1 MSTELLTPKTESLH
15 NSSPNQSSQPFE
27 DAVEWTHSKSS
38 GYMRLKY
45 IFDRVVA
52 ISLLVV
58 LWPLILVLWLAVKA
72 TSPGTGFYLQDRV
85 GLDGKVFR
93 VIKLR
98 SMCRNAEAGGKLIW
112 SNKADARVTPLG
124 RVLRKLHL
132 DELPQLWNV
141 ARGEMSLVGPRPE
154 RPEITISLENMI
166 PGYHSRHRVR
176 PGITGLAQVNLE
188 PDTNINLTR
197 KKQVLD
203 VRYIENAN
211 WWLDLRL
218 IFATSL
224 RVFGVPG
231 DTAMN
236 FAKLRQDIYLYEL
249 EEVGYEFNKPD
260 EELWNPT
267 KGQQTSN

>member
-1 MSTELLTPKTESLH
+1 MSTELLSPKTETIP
-15 NSSPNQSSQPFE
+15 NTSPNQLSQPLE
-27 DAVEWTHSKSS
+27 DSVEWTHSKSS
-38 GYMRLKY
+38 GYTRLKY

-52 ISLLVV
+52 ISLLLV
-58 LWPLILVLWLAVKA
+58 LWPLMLVLWLAVKA
-72 TSPGTGFYLQDRV
+72 TSPGTGFYLQSRV
-85 GLDGKVFR
+85 GLNGKVFR

-124 RVLRKLHL
+124 RILRKLHL

-141 ARGEMSLVGPRPE
+141 ACGDMSLVGPRPE
-154 RPEITISLENMI
+154 RPEITASLEKLI
-166 PGYHSRHRVR
+166 PGYHSRHRVK

-203 VRYIENAN
+203 VRYIENSN
-211 WWLDLRL
+211 FWLDLRL
-218 IFATSL
+218 MFATSL
-224 RVFGVPG
+224 RVIGVPG
-231 DTAMN
+231 EVAMN
-236 FAKLRQDIYLYEL
+236 FAKLRQDICMYEL
-249 EEVGYEFNKPD
+249 EEVGFEFNKPD

-267 KGQQTSN
+267 KGLNTGT